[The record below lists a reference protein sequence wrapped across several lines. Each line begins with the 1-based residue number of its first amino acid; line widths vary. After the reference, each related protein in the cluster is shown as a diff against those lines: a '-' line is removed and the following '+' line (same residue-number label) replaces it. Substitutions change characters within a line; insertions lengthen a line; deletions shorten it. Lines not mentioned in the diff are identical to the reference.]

1 MNEITFTRITLT
13 CLEERLQ
20 YLRITGGGGGGV
32 SFLAQRFWKK
42 SVVSSPL
49 ELSGRILK
57 YLFHFSSV
65 LGNNA

>member
-32 SFLAQRFWKK
+32 LSSAKVLEKKRCIIASRAIWKNFK
-42 SVVSSPL
+42 
-49 ELSGRILK
+49 ILVP
-57 YLFHFSSV
+57 F
-65 LGNNA
+65 